1 MAVSNV
7 GVSLFKNMV
16 TNGAINLKNNHKKV
30 DELNVFPVPD
40 GDTGTNMSMTVMS
53 GVREME
59 SCESSSIIEVG
70 KVLSRGALM
79 GARGNSGV
87 ILSQFF
93 RGLYV
98 GMQKLEHN
106 FLTVEDLMACLESG
120 CRVAYKAVMEPV
132 EGTILTVVREAAEN
146 TRAHVSEFAS
156 IEDLLGCY
164 YAEAQ
169 KSLENTPNLL
179 PVLKESG
186 VVDSGGA
193 GFLEIVEGMLMALE
207 GKMLEAVE
215 GSSNPSPSEEKPV
228 ELKYLYCSEFSIILK
243 DPSNF
248 DESGFK
254 STLSC
259 LGDSL
264 SMKNDGSVCKV
275 HLHTNVPGRVIQQ
288 ALKHG
293 ELTDIKLEN
302 QRYQHTHLKAGAKEQ
317 SSLPMKEF
325 ALIAVC
331 FGNGIS
337 QTFKDLGVDYIIEGG
352 QTMNPSTEAFVE
364 ACNEVHAK
372 NIIIIPNNGN
382 VVMAASQ
389 AANLVK
395 DSRVEV
401 LKAKTIA
408 QGYASLMQ
416 FDAEADMETNLT
428 AMIEAVEA
436 VKTGEITYSVRDTEI
451 GGVKIAAGDFMGI
464 ANGEIVVSTKKQKD
478 ALVSL
483 LEKLID
489 EESQIVTFFCGKE
502 APEEEVAELEDLC
515 QSVNSNVEVEIIP
528 GEQDIYSYI
537 IAVE

>member
-1 MAVSNV
+1 
-7 GVSLFKNMV
+7 
-16 TNGAINLKNNHKKV
+16 
-30 DELNVFPVPD
+30 
-40 GDTGTNMSMTVMS
+40 
-53 GVREME
+53 
-59 SCESSSIIEVG
+59 
-70 KVLSRGALM
+70 
-79 GARGNSGV
+79 
-87 ILSQFF
+87 
-93 RGLYV
+93 
-98 GMQKLEHN
+98 
-106 FLTVEDLMACLESG
+106 
-120 CRVAYKAVMEPV
+120 
-132 EGTILTVVREAAEN
+132 
-146 TRAHVSEFAS
+146 
-156 IEDLLGCY
+156 
-164 YAEAQ
+164 
-169 KSLENTPNLL
+169 
-179 PVLKESG
+179 
-186 VVDSGGA
+186 
-193 GFLEIVEGMLMALE
+193 
-207 GKMLEAVE
+207 
-215 GSSNPSPSEEKPV
+215 
-228 ELKYLYCSEFSIILK
+228 
-243 DPSNF
+243 
-248 DESGFK
+248 
-254 STLSC
+254 
-259 LGDSL
+259 
-264 SMKNDGSVCKV
+264 MKNDGTVCKV

-288 ALKHG
+288 ALKNG

-302 QRYQHTHLKAGAKEQ
+302 QRYQHTHLKTGAKEQ

-364 ACNEVHAK
+364 ACKEVNAK

-395 DSRVEV
+395 ESRVEV

-416 FDAEADMETNLT
+416 FDAEADMETNLA

-436 VKTGEITYSVRDTEI
+436 VKTGEVTYSVRDTEI
-451 GGVKIAAGDFMGI
+451 GGVKIAEGDFMGI

-489 EESQIVTFFCGKE
+489 EDSQIVTFFCGKE
-502 APEEEVAELEDLC
+502 APEEEVASLEELS
-515 QSVNSNVEVEIIP
+515 QTVNPNVEVEIIP